1 MSDDAWYG
9 ELKYVFAEAFGELEN
24 GRLLDTFYDPLQE
37 VIGREPKIDLIHSV
51 QVGGETGFFF
61 VSGDSAY
68 LVRFEPP
75 NTTKVRAFGYDLTG
89 GTYNERIHIGDTA
102 VEIEM
107 YYEHRRLGRGKT
119 LHARSTRP
127 FLTRGQMSDQT
138 GRAVDRG
145 QKLRETFRRWSMP
158 K

>member
-1 MSDDAWYG
+1 MFKPDTTS
-9 ELKYVFAEAFGELEN
+9 EFTLE
-24 GRLLDTFYDPLQE
+24 D
-37 VIGREPKIDLIHSV
+37 K
-51 QVGGETGFFF
+51 
-61 VSGDSAY
+61 
-68 LVRFEPP
+68 
-75 NTTKVRAFGYDLTG
+75 
-89 GTYNERIHIGDTA
+89 A

-107 YYEHRRLGRGKT
+107 YCEHRRLGRGKT
-119 LHARSTRP
+119 LHARSTRQ